1 MAGHDH
7 RGQPPSP
14 EALKAGHEVAEIT
27 TRPIAVFLIV
37 IVVISA
43 LSFLAMY
50 GFFRYLAADAARR
63 SPKVT
68 TLARQGD
75 TRLPPEP
82 RLQVY
87 PDVDWAAYRA
97 SQDSLLTSYAWVD
110 KDSLIVRVPVARA
123 AEMVLRRGL
132 PARPVAPPDWLRPST
147 GLVHFGPAS
156 GAAASG
162 HAAPASGHPA
172 PAEGTRP

>member
-7 RGQPPSP
+7 RGQPPTP

-27 TRPIAVFLIV
+27 ARPIVIFL
-37 IVVISA
+37 VVILVISVLA
-43 LSFLAMY
+43 FIAMY
-50 GFFRYLAADAARR
+50 GFFRYLAADAAHR

-75 TRLPPEP
+75 TRQPPEP

-97 SQDSLLTSYAWVD
+97 SQNSLLSGYAWID
-110 KDSLIVRVPVARA
+110 RDSLIVRVPVARA

-132 PARPVAPPDWLRPST
+132 PARPVAPPAWLHAST
-147 GLVHFGPAS
+147 GAARFGPA
-156 GAAASG
+156 AAGHAAEPPASG
-162 HAAPASGHPA
+162 HA
-172 PAEGTRP
+172 PAEGH